1 MPPDPATSFVTLATA
16 QRLLGTA
23 AAPSSW
29 GVTPERFRFAL
40 DRSASQRF
48 ADSARSPSVSAVDSY
63 LDSLKA
69 HDLALACACSDG
81 NSEAWDYFVKQYRPE
96 LYRSA
101 RAIAGD
107 SAGRE
112 LADSLYA
119 ELYGLRESSGT
130 RKSPL
135 AYFLGRSKLSTW
147 LHAIL
152 SQRNV
157 DRLRAGQR
165 TESLEDAPGEKH
177 SEIASADPNVD
188 PERDRYLSLLQPVI
202 AASLAALE
210 ARDRLRLAYYYV
222 DERTL
227 AEVGKLFGEHE
238 ATASRK
244 LEKTRRKLKDE
255 IDRRLRTEKKL
266 SDAQVRLCYSYAQEK
281 WPFDLTGALS
291 AGK

>member
-1 MPPDPATSFVTLATA
+1 MPPGPATSFVTLATA
-16 QRLLGTA
+16 ERLLRTA
-23 AAPSSW
+23 EVPSGW
-29 GVTPERFRFAL
+29 GVTPERFQSAL
-40 DRSASQRF
+40 DRSAAQRF
-48 ADSARSPSVSAVDSY
+48 TGSARSPAASAVESY
-63 LDSLKA
+63 LSSLKT

-81 NSEAWDYFVKQYRPE
+81 NSEAWDFFVQQYRPE

-101 RAIAGD
+101 RAIAGEA
-107 SAGRE
+107 AGRE
-112 LADSLYA
+112 IADSLYA

-157 DRLRAGQR
+157 DRIRAGQR

-177 SEIASADPNVD
+177 SEIASADPHID

-202 AASLAALE
+202 TASLSALD

-222 DERTL
+222 DDLTL
-227 AEVGKLFGEHE
+227 AEIGRLFGEHE

-244 LEKTRRKLKDE
+244 LEKTRRELKDD
-255 IDRRLRTEKKL
+255 IDRRLRSEKQL

-281 WPFDLTGALS
+281 WPFDLTGVLS

>member
-1 MPPDPATSFVTLATA
+1 MPSGPATSIVPLATA
-16 QRLLGTA
+16 QRLLRSA
-23 AAPSSW
+23 DAPAGWSVS
-29 GVTPERFRFAL
+29 PERFRTAL
-40 DRSASQRF
+40 ERSAAQRF
-48 ADSARSPSVSAVDSY
+48 SGAAPSPTAVDSY
-63 LDSLKA
+63 LDTLRA
-69 HDLALACACSDG
+69 RDLALACACSDG
-81 NSEAWDYFVKQYRPE
+81 NSEAWDFFVTQFRPE

-119 ELYGLRESSGT
+119 DLYGLRESGGA

-135 AYFLGRSKLSTW
+135 EYFLGRSKLSTW

-157 DRLRAGQR
+157 DRLRAAQP
-165 TESLEDAPGEKH
+165 TEPLEDAPGEKH
-177 SEIASADPNVD
+177 SEIASADPHVD
-188 PERDRYLSLLQPVI
+188 PERERYLGLLQPVI
-202 AASLAALE
+202 TASLAALDS
-210 ARDRLRLAYYYV
+210 RDRLRLAYYYV
-222 DERTL
+222 DELTL
-227 AEVGKLFGEHE
+227 AQIGKLFGEHE

-244 LEKTRRKLKDE
+244 LEKTRRELKQD
-255 IDRRLRTEKKL
+255 IDRRLRTEKQL

-291 AGK
+291 SGK